1 MAALIG
7 AAPMRDDIIKR
18 LREIL
23 PPLLTVQQYCRV
35 MNRCQASAYSDLRNI
50 PGLAVKVGG
59 STRIVRDV
67 MLDAMARLP
76 EWIPQKDRVGAA
88 SASPAAKITRK
99 STRPNKQTAATRRE
113 RNHEV
118 RA

>member
-1 MAALIG
+1 V
-7 AAPMRDDIIKR
+7 RDTIER
-18 LREIL
+18 LKEIL

-67 MLDAMARLP
+67 MLDEMARLP

-88 SASPAAKITRK
+88 SASPAAKITTPRK